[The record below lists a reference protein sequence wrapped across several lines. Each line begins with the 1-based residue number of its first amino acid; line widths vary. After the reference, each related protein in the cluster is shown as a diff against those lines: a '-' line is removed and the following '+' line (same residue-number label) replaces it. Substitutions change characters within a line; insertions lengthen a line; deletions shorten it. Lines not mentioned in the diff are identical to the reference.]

1 MALAVCISL
10 TAGSIAAFLGVAKAH
25 QTRPPSIASGAATLS
40 LTLADAVFIGL
51 RNNLSIRC
59 AYTDREAQRFDLKVA
74 EDVFTP
80 HAVIAASVNR
90 AASTGASV
98 DSVSLS
104 PAVTELTPI
113 GTSVSLA
120 WSNNASRTVGA
131 QSMSSLVTA
140 SFVQPLLKGAGLE
153 VNMAPV
159 KTARLTDDIIRL
171 NLRTTISQTVTSI
184 IGAYRALLS
193 AEEARVLDV
202 DGVARAQ
209 SLLDTD
215 AALIQAGRMARVELI
230 QAQAALESQKLVALQ
245 DELQVETAR
254 FALATFLDINLRT
267 NIRTIDRIDVK
278 KETADVNVALDIAL
292 KRRPDYLAQ
301 LDVVEQGR
309 LGIVV
314 AENQRLWD
322 LSLIGGASLGRQ
334 AQIGTGLTPI
344 SPKVVSASIGLA
356 LIAPLNDLRPEQN
369 AIHAG
374 TTLRDAEIQL
384 SVIKTGVE
392 QQVRLAV
399 RGLDLDWRQVEA
411 ARRVEALSLSAV
423 DAEKLRLSVGK
434 SSTFQVQALEA
445 NYQSTRLQRLNAE
458 VAYLN
463 AVSQLDLQLGT
474 TLDTWKIALRE

>member
-1 MALAVCISL
+1 M
-10 TAGSIAAFLGVAKAH
+10 
-25 QTRPPSIASGAATLS
+25 
-40 LTLADAVFIGL
+40 
-51 RNNLSIRC
+51 
-59 AYTDREAQRFDLKVA
+59 
-74 EDVFTP
+74 
-80 HAVIAASVNR
+80 
-90 AASTGASV
+90 
-98 DSVSLS
+98 
-104 PAVTELTPI
+104 
-113 GTSVSLA
+113 
-120 WSNNASRTVGA
+120 
-131 QSMSSLVTA
+131 
-140 SFVQPLLKGAGLE
+140 
-153 VNMAPV
+153 
-159 KTARLTDDIIRL
+159 
-171 NLRTTISQTVTSI
+171 
-184 IGAYRALLS
+184 
-193 AEEARVLDV
+193 
-202 DGVARAQ
+202 
-209 SLLDTD
+209 
-215 AALIQAGRMARVELI
+215 
-230 QAQAALESQKLVALQ
+230 Q

-392 QQVRLAV
+392 QQVRFGGPRTGFGLATGGSGATGRSALAE
-399 RGLDLDWRQVEA
+399 RGRCGEVEA
-411 ARRVEALSLSAV
+411 ERRKIV
-423 DAEKLRLSVGK
+423 DFSG
-434 SSTFQVQALEA
+434 S
-445 NYQSTRLQRLNAE
+445 
-458 VAYLN
+458 
-463 AVSQLDLQLGT
+463 GT
-474 TLDTWKIALRE
+474 